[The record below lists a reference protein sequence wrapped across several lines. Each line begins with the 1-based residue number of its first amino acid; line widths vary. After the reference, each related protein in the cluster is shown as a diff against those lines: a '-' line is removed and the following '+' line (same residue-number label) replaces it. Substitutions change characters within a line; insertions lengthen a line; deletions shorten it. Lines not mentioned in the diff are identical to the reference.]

1 MHFCLVQH
9 PDMTDSDVQRRIR
22 MSIISM
28 QIDGEVAFVRVN
40 NPPVN
45 ALSHELRKGLHETCE
60 KVDNNDAIKA
70 VILVCEGR
78 TFIAGADIR
87 EFNQPPQ
94 EPHLPDVISRIE
106 ASRKPWIA
114 AIHGTALGGGCEV
127 ALGCHYRI
135 AVPSAK
141 LGLPEVHLGL
151 IPGAGGTVRLPRLV
165 GVEEAISMVTSGKP
179 VSADH
184 ALETGLIDF
193 IAPDDDLE
201 AAATRFAQGILNQS
215 LPISVS
221 LRPVQNP
228 PDEEKAKA
236 MLAGV
241 EAKAKGQLSPVEAA
255 ASVLDA
261 CRLDVA
267 EAFAAERERF
277 VALKA
282 SEQSAALRHVFFA
295 ERQTSKIEKLDGI
308 EPLSVKECGVI
319 GGGTMGAGIAS
330 AMLLAGL
337 KVVMIEQNNEAVA
350 AGAARVT
357 KILDSA
363 ASRGLLD
370 PDQLAKTVE
379 AFTTSTDYESLAA
392 SDLVVEAVFE
402 NMAVKKEVFRTLD
415 SVCSGDAILATN
427 TSYLDVNEIA
437 SVVSNPARVLGL
449 HFFSP
454 AHIMKLVEVIETD
467 TVSTQTLATGF
478 NIAKRMKK
486 TPVLSGVCDG
496 FIGNRILANYR
507 KQCDYMLEDGAS
519 PQDIDTA
526 MRNFGMAMGPFEM
539 QDMAGL
545 DIGWANRK
553 RLAPTRDPLE
563 RYVKIA
569 DRLCELGR
577 FGQKSGAGWY
587 QYPEGSRKGIPDPDV
602 ERIINEEREAAGIKP
617 RSFTMA
623 EIQSRILQAMVAE
636 GRKILDEGIARS
648 ASDIDMVFILGYGFP
663 RWRGGPMFAGGVRD
677 QA

>member
-1 MHFCLVQH
+1 
-9 PDMTDSDVQRRIR
+9 

-28 QIDGEVAFVRVN
+28 QIDGDIALVRVN

-45 ALSHELRKGLHETCE
+45 ALSHDLRKGLYETCE
-60 KVDNNDAIKA
+60 KADNNDAIKA

-87 EFNQPPQ
+87 EFNQQPK

-135 AVPSAK
+135 ALPSAK
-141 LGLPEVHLGL
+141 MGLPEVHLGL

-179 VSADH
+179 VTADH
-184 ALETGLIDF
+184 AHKTGLIDLVT
-193 IAPDDDLE
+193 ADEDLE
-201 AAATRFAQGILNQS
+201 GAAIRFARSILNQS
-215 LPISVS
+215 LPVSVS

-228 PDEEKAKA
+228 PDEEKSKA
-236 MLAGV
+236 ILAGI

-261 CRLDVA
+261 CRLDA
-267 EAFAAERERF
+267 AKAFAAERERF

-308 EPLSVKECGVI
+308 EPLSIEVCGVI

-337 KVVMIEQNNEAVA
+337 KVVMIEQNDEAA
-350 AGAARVT
+350 SAGAARVIKT
-357 KILDSA
+357 LEGA
-363 ASRGLLD
+363 AARGLLD
-370 PDQLAKTVE
+370 SNELDKTVE
-379 AFTTSTDYESLAA
+379 AFTTGTDYENLAA

-402 NMAVKKEVFRTLD
+402 NMAVKKEVFRALD
-415 SVCSGDAILATN
+415 SACSSKAILATN

-437 SVVSNPARVLGL
+437 SVVSDPSRVLGL

-454 AHIMKLVEVIETD
+454 AHIMKLVEVIETESI
-467 TVSTQTLATGF
+467 STQTLATGF
-478 NIAKRMKK
+478 HIAKRMGK

-577 FGQKSGAGWY
+577 FGQKTGAGW
-587 QYPEGSRKGIPDPDV
+587 
-602 ERIINEEREAAGIKP
+602 
-617 RSFTMA
+617 
-623 EIQSRILQAMVAE
+623 
-636 GRKILDEGIARS
+636 
-648 ASDIDMVFILGYGFP
+648 
-663 RWRGGPMFAGGVRD
+663 
-677 QA
+677 